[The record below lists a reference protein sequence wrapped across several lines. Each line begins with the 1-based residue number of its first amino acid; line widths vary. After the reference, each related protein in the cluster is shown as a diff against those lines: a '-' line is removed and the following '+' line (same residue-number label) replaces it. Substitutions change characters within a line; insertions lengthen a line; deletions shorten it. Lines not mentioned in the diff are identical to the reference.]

1 MKKTQYKW
9 RKVGGKGS
17 QAGYG
22 GPRYGALYT
31 EAAKTGCVATLMGED
46 MRRSWN
52 YDVVGQRNGFRRS
65 GSGHNFE
72 VAQYRAEEALS
83 ACTAASPLRGLT
95 CLGGNCGPVGSLFSD
110 FTSKTAKQAKA
121 VASKV
126 TRAGKKAWKKARSR

>member
-31 EAAKTGCVATLMGED
+31 QSGSCVASMMGED
-46 MRRSWN
+46 MRRSWTF
-52 YDVVGQRNGFRRS
+52 DVTGQANGFRRS

-72 VAQYRAEEALS
+72 VAQYRAEEALT
-83 ACTAASPLRGLT
+83 ACKERLAGIGCVAGA
-95 CLGGNCGPVGSLFSD
+95 CGQVGSLFTD
-110 FTSKTAKQAKA
+110 FTGRTSKLFHDHARKAKGAWA
-121 VASKV
+121 
-126 TRAGKKAWKKARSR
+126 KAWKRGRR